1 MVKVDK
7 KELQKLK
14 EMVEGRQDVN
24 ACVALYLKQR
34 PASCDCI
41 ASRDEIEEWIKVCK
55 GDGDR
60 YVEEAI
66 RLEDMLKENPG
77 YGYFHRFDDKPIT
90 FRWLRDHLGMG
101 EDPQKTTNLLI
112 FLQNGNVV
120 RIRDNNEFE
129 RFTTIMLKRGLTPLL
144 RGWKDSYPATVH
156 NLRRQRDDPLFPP
169 MGEEMIKSGQWDG
182 KTLYAECQLGKE
194 SIGIYPYTVR
204 ATVEW
209 YEKEPMSVDDID
221 VEI

>member
-14 EMVEGRQDVN
+14 EMVEARQDVN
-24 ACVALYLKQR
+24 ACVALYLKLR
-34 PASCDCI
+34 PNACSCV
-41 ASRDEIEEWIKVCK
+41 ASRNEIEKWIEDQR

-60 YVEEAI
+60 YVEEVV
-66 RLEDMLKENPG
+66 RLENMLKENPG
-77 YGYFHRFDDKPIT
+77 YGYFHRFDDKPIA
-90 FRWLRDHLGMG
+90 FRWLRDHLGM
-101 EDPQKTTNLLI
+101 EPDPWKTVNLLT
-112 FLQNGNVV
+112 FLQNDNVV

-129 RFTTIMLKRGLTPLL
+129 RFTTIMLKHGLTPLL
-144 RGWKDSYPATVH
+144 KGWKDTYPATVR

-194 SIGIYPYTVR
+194 SIEIYPYTVR